1 MRLPLIGLPPKGTM
15 ESSEGQVLAEISFWS
30 GQFRDSVLE
39 ERFRRDLWPL
49 WWRQIRTVGL
59 WASLF
64 FLLGWLV
71 DYGVVD
77 DPSQR
82 WTLLGIRVAFA
93 AFCVVVSLSVRRL
106 PHPYL
111 ADYVTLIAMLACA
124 AATCVIIFLS
134 PLGLFQPTMTV
145 FVITLC
151 FYFFVPNRL
160 VFNLV
165 SSLALGLGFLLVAV
179 IYIQPPGEDLTL
191 MGLYLLLA
199 NLLGLVTLQRL
210 HVLHRQEYLNLMAER
225 EANQRLR
232 QEIEHRRRAEVSA
245 RDSEDRY
252 RRLVELSPDA
262 IVVHRRGKILY
273 ANSAARRLI
282 GLPPEADLSKLS
294 LFDFLHPAYHHLA
307 RERLE
312 ALDQGALHLPPVEVE
327 MICPDG
333 RTICCEVLSGPV
345 MFEDQ
350 PAVQSI
356 VRNITLRKRM
366 ELELR
371 YLATNDPLTGAYN
384 SRHFEELSQREM
396 DRARRYQRPLSVLRL
411 DIDHFKRINL
421 QWGHRAGDQVLKEV
435 VRHCRDILR
444 SPDILGR
451 LGGEEFGITL
461 PETARKEALAVAERL
476 RRALARLK
484 VPWQGNN
491 IGVTVSIGVV
501 ECADQDQDIQDCL
514 RRAAMALQQAKET
527 GRDRVVPA

>member
-1 MRLPLIGLPPKGTM
+1 M
-15 ESSEGQVLAEISFWS
+15 ESSQGQLRAKISFWS
-30 GQFRDSVLE
+30 GQFRDPALE
-39 ERFRRDLWPL
+39 ERFRRHMWPL
-49 WWRQIRTVGL
+49 WWRQIRSVGL
-59 WASLF
+59 WASVF
-64 FLLGWLV
+64 FILGWLV

-77 DPSQR
+77 EPSQR
-82 WTLLGIRVAFA
+82 WTLLGIRLVFA
-93 AFCVVVSLSVRRL
+93 AFCLGLSLWVHRL
-106 PHPYL
+106 SHPYL
-111 ADYVTLIAMLACA
+111 ADYVTFIAMLACA
-124 AATCVIIFLS
+124 AATCLIILLS
-134 PLGLFQPTMTV
+134 PLDLFQPTMTV

-160 VFNLV
+160 LFNLL
-165 SSLALGLGFLLVAV
+165 SSLALGLGFILVALV
-179 IYIQPPGEDLTL
+179 HIRPSAQDLLL
-191 MGLYLLLA
+191 MILYLLLA
-199 NLLGLVTLQRL
+199 NLLGLLTLQRL
-210 HVLHRQEYLNLMAER
+210 HLLHRQEYLNLTAEQ
-225 EANQRLR
+225 EANRR
-232 QEIEHRRRAEVSA
+232 MRREIEHRRRAEVSA

-262 IVVHRRGKILY
+262 IVVHRQGQILY

-282 GLPPEADLSKLS
+282 GLGPEAHLAKLS

-312 ALDQGALHLPPVEVE
+312 SLDQNATVMPPVEVE

-345 MFEDQ
+345 MFEDR

-396 DRARRYQRPLSVLRL
+396 DRARRYRRPLSVLRL
-411 DIDHFKRINL
+411 DIDRFKRINL

-435 VRHCRDILR
+435 VRHCRSTLR

-461 PETARKEALAVAERL
+461 PETTGKEALAVAERL
-476 RRALARLK
+476 RRALGGLK
-484 VPWQGNN
+484 VAWQGQN
-491 IGVTVSIGVV
+491 IGVTVSIGVA
-501 ECADQDQDIQDCL
+501 EYGEQDRDIQECL
-514 RRAAMALQQAKET
+514 RRAAMALHQAKEA
-527 GRDRVVPA
+527 GRDRVLPA